1 LLAIDLIFW
10 LSNLQS
16 SDFYVSAN
24 IIIVLSRYPH
34 LLMIDAVLGNIG
46 GSSWGISSIFGG
58 GDKSARENVA
68 SKQHAEPFHS
78 VEVEQSF
85 SMIHLTEV
93 YIL

>member
-1 LLAIDLIFW
+1 
-10 LSNLQS
+10 
-16 SDFYVSAN
+16 
-24 IIIVLSRYPH
+24 
-34 LLMIDAVLGNIG
+34 MIDVVLGNIG

-93 YIL
+93 YILQHIYHHIHCYVSQVYVFIYTLFL

>member
-1 LLAIDLIFW
+1 MLDIF
-10 LSNLQS
+10 S
-16 SDFYVSAN
+16 
-24 IIIVLSRYPH
+24 
-34 LLMIDAVLGNIG
+34 GNIG

-58 GDKSARENVA
+58 GGDKSVKESAA

-78 VEVEQSF
+78 MEQSF